1 MHTSKQTNVLP
12 ERLLMGPGPSSVP
25 PDVLAALSQP
35 TLGHLD
41 PAFIELMDEVRT
53 LLQYAFVS
61 ESPHVFTLSAPG
73 SAGMEACVV
82 NLVEPGDPVAVC
94 INGVFG
100 QRMAE
105 VSRRA
110 GARVHVLEV
119 EWGSGVPP
127 EALDELLSA
136 HPEIKLAG
144 MVHAETST
152 GACSDVAAL
161 AEVCRRHECLSVV
174 DAVTSLGGIPLKVD
188 DWGLDAV
195 YSGSQKCLSCVPGL
209 SPVVLSERAWE
220 RIESRTS
227 PVQSWF
233 LDFALLSGYWGTGN
247 RRAYHH
253 TAPVNSIYAWH
264 RALTRLHEEGLTK
277 AWVRHAHHHQALAA
291 GLAALGLDFV
301 VDSLARLPQ
310 LNSVWV
316 PAGVDEAGIR
326 ARLLNVHQ
334 LEIGAGLAGFAGKVW
349 RIGLMGFNASNTA
362 VLRCLDALG
371 QCLIPDDPV
380 AARAGCEAAEVF
392 YANHPDALDA

>member
-1 MHTSKQTNVLP
+1 
-12 ERLLMGPGPSSVP
+12 
-25 PDVLAALSQP
+25 
-35 TLGHLD
+35 
-41 PAFIELMDEVRT
+41 
-53 LLQYAFVS
+53 
-61 ESPHVFTLSAPG
+61 
-73 SAGMEACVV
+73 MEACVV

-110 GARVHVLEV
+110 GAQVHALEA

-136 HPEIKLAG
+136 HTEIKLG
-144 MVHAETST
+144 GLVHAETST
-152 GACSDVAAL
+152 GACSDVATL
-161 AEVCRRHECLSVV
+161 AEVCRQHECLSVV

-233 LDFALLSGYWGTGN
+233 LDFALLSGYWGSGS

-264 RALTRLHEEGLTK
+264 RALTRLRKEGLTQ
-277 AWVRHAHHHQALAA
+277 AWARHVHHHQALAT

-301 VDSLARLPQ
+301 VDSVARLPQ
-310 LNSVWV
+310 LNAVWV

-326 ARLLNVHQ
+326 ARLLNEHQ

-371 QCLIPDDPV
+371 QCLKPDDPG
-380 AARAGCEAAEVF
+380 AARVGCEAAEAF
-392 YANHPDALDA
+392 YATHPDSLNA